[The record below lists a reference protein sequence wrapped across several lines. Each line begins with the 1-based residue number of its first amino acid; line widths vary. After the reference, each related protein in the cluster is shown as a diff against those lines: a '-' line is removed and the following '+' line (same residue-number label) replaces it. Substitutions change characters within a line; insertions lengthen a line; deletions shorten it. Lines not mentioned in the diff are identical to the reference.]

1 MTINSLSKTGKAD
14 SFCLGFL
21 SFWKDNWLGCG
32 HLMDHALETLPT
44 DQINLTV
51 KDYFVDIPWQISLG
65 SIDDK
70 LSGFVSQSSSQSEKL
85 IRVGSTK
92 R

>member
-1 MTINSLSKTGKAD
+1 
-14 SFCLGFL
+14 
-21 SFWKDNWLGCG
+21 
-32 HLMDHALETLPT
+32 MDHALETLPT